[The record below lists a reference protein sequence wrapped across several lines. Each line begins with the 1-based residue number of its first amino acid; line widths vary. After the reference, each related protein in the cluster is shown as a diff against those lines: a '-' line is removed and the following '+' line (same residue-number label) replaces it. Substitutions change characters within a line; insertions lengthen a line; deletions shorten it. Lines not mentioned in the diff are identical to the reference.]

1 MLTLRNPLDT
11 NPTETKGTRL
21 ASLMGAPDP
30 PPVTKVV
37 QVVKRV
43 VPPPAPVAPPPAPS
57 VYAVETIRAA
67 KRTSEV
73 VR

>member
-1 MLTLRNPLDT
+1 M
-11 NPTETKGTRL
+11 

-37 QVVKRV
+37 QGVKRV
-43 VPPPAPVAPPPAPS
+43 VPPPAPASPPPPS